1 MNIEILCFLV
11 NLSPSIGSPDILL
24 YMCIFCFILYG
35 FELILL
41 FYSFVFFYFYCKK
54 LLRIIEINTWTISFI
69 LDDLIFFLLLSVFA
83 PILSNYLY
91 WLRRKWIKQLVDIVD
106 RVKFI

>member
-41 FYSFVFFYFYCKK
+41 FYSFVFLLFLLQKIVENNRNKYMNNFFYSRRF
-54 LLRIIEINTWTISFI
+54 N
-69 LDDLIFFLLLSVFA
+69 FFLLLSVFA

-91 WLRRKWIKQLVDIVD
+91 
-106 RVKFI
+106 